1 MDGYGHHGGSSS
13 TAAAQQRWWW
23 WKMKR
28 IGVRGG
34 WGGESWLE
42 CARERPEAEKAI
54 SFVTGIGSVL
64 GSDQSSARLYCV
76 SVCVCVPMYVE
87 HWELRMRREKLK
99 QETHTSLLSLYTLLL
114 SARPSTRFTPLVLV
128 RPFSLHA
135 LCWLC
140 PSTISSPIEQLAYTF
155 TEDIFFLMYQP
166 HSPLSSF
173 SSSASGSREQ
183 RKRSSWPPKLISHPS
198 VWSQHHS
205 SLANQRMRL
214 WQRRYYND
222 ALKTT

>member
-1 MDGYGHHGGSSS
+1 MAIM
-13 TAAAQQRWWW
+13 AAAAPQQQRWWW

-76 SVCVCVPMYVE
+76 SVCVCQWMLNTESSGWGVRN
-87 HWELRMRREKLK
+87 WSKRL
-99 QETHTSLLSLYTLLL
+99 TLLSLSLLL
-114 SARPSTRFTPLVLV
+114 STRPSTHFTPLVLV
-128 RPFSLHA
+128 PPFSLHA

-140 PSTISSPIEQLAYTF
+140 PSAISSPIEQLAYTF

-166 HSPLSSF
+166 YSPLSSF

-205 SLANQRMRL
+205 SLTNQRMRL
-214 WQRRYYND
+214 WQWHYYND